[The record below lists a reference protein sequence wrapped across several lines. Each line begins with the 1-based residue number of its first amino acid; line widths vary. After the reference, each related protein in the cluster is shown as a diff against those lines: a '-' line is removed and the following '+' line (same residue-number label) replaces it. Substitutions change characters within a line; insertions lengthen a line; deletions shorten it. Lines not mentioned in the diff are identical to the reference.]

1 MGPGGTAPLLVTPL
15 STGAIGGII
24 IAGSGSFKTM
34 SFTIPALI
42 TWHGSC
48 VVLDPSQQ
56 VGRMVRH
63 WREALGQTVVLI
75 DPANTAGA
83 FNPLACIDITH
94 PEAIEHLNEFIDWC
108 GPAVQDAKKDDNNK
122 SFSDWGKEMQA
133 CLLADLLWDADLAP
147 ERRTL
152 REWRSRIVTPE
163 PEMPKYLEN
172 IYANSKSAYARDLA
186 GTLMRVV
193 SKTFSGIYRH
203 ATGDTKW
210 LSVPAYAD
218 LLSGS
223 AFDPALLTAGKLTVI
238 VQISDATMQTTPAV
252 ARIIIGSL
260 ARTML
265 RAHGC
270 SATPVPFILDEMDLL
285 KHMPIL
291 AVLRDMGRKSRVAL
305 FPMWQSVGQI
315 EETWGKSGK
324 RSWYASAA
332 WRLYAMLN
340 DEETAAEVSRRCGT
354 YTVLARSEGNST
366 NRPGGPAASF
376 GTRGQNDNVSEQ
388 PRQLLSE
395 YEAQTAL
402 RPDEAIVIVRGQP
415 VLRCGRPLYWRRPE
429 MAAVIAP
436 DTYRAA
442 AE

>member
-1 MGPGGTAPLLVTPL
+1 
-15 STGAIGGII
+15 
-24 IAGSGSFKTM
+24 
-34 SFTIPALI
+34 
-42 TWHGSC
+42 
-48 VVLDPSQQ
+48 
-56 VGRMVRH
+56 
-63 WREALGQTVVLI
+63 
-75 DPANTAGA
+75 
-83 FNPLACIDITH
+83 
-94 PEAIEHLNEFIDWC
+94 
-108 GPAVQDAKKDDNNK
+108 
-122 SFSDWGKEMQA
+122 
-133 CLLADLLWDADLAP
+133 
-147 ERRTL
+147 
-152 REWRSRIVTPE
+152 
-163 PEMPKYLEN
+163 
-172 IYANSKSAYARDLA
+172 
-186 GTLMRVV
+186 
-193 SKTFSGIYRH
+193 
-203 ATGDTKW
+203 
-210 LSVPAYAD
+210 
-218 LLSGS
+218 
-223 AFDPALLTAGKLTVI
+223 
-238 VQISDATMQTTPAV
+238 
-252 ARIIIGSL
+252 
-260 ARTML
+260 ML

-270 SATPVPFILDEMDLL
+270 TATPVPFILDEIDLL

-376 GTRGQNDNVSEQ
+376 GTRRQNDNVSEQ

-415 VLRCGRPLYWRRPE
+415 VLRCRRPLYWRRPE

-442 AE
+442 AKSVVANDAPLPASCARCASFQPPVSRCRRHAPGIGFEELELTYWPLVKATDRCGDGQVVDDGTETVLRSLPPLVPAWRPPISPKYRQGKSVEWWEQSGYCTRFAPGPSNDHSRQAYWRVTHSADRCGDGEEAEVGEPVTLDLPLNSPSA